1 MDSSS
6 VLSPTHKAFVLG
18 HGLVN
23 NLLPE
28 IKWFRTS
35 NCQISWLKWYSVKAD
50 PSSHLCQ
57 TKSRRAKWPSK
68 IAKHQVLVGFLAN
81 SKWFVRGP
89 TWTLCNGEALDWL
102 LSATSSNL
110 LIGWG
115 SKYWNML
122 DHMQVAKQQLH
133 LWNHERQSACANR
146 RRMHWIHLTHL
157 LMGRLCCS
165 TFSTTFSLCYMLSH
179 MRLVFFSCWLVTV
192 VNDRCDPWNQLMKSA
207 LWCATNGEVRPLQIQ
222 G

>member
-1 MDSSS
+1 MIQ
-6 VLSPTHKAFVLG
+6 
-18 HGLVN
+18 
-23 NLLPE
+23 NLELPDFL
-28 IKWFRTS
+28 IKVVF
-35 NCQISWLKWYSVKAD
+35 CQSWSGWDQSDLAN
-50 PSSHLCQ
+50 CQ
-57 TKSRRAKWPSK
+57 TKYWSASWRTPNGLFGVPLELCVTVKLW
-68 IAKHQVLVGFLAN
+68 IGFWMFDVCFVGE
-81 SKWFVRGP
+81 
-89 TWTLCNGEALDWL
+89 TW
-102 LSATSSNL
+102 SATSSNL

-157 LMGRLCCS
+157 LTGRLCCS
-165 TFSTTFSLCYMLSH
+165 TFSTTFWLCHMLSH

-207 LWCATNGEVRPLQIQ
+207 LWCTTNGEVHPLQIQ